1 MVLCLMSY
9 LRIVGNYQAIFNLG
23 KGCELYLHIDY
34 VTTQLTCE
42 NIEGNNLSTNLKF
55 IDWIMQ

>member
-1 MVLCLMSY
+1 MSY
-9 LRIVGNYQAIFNLG
+9 LRVIGNYQAIFNLE
-23 KGCELYLHIDY
+23 KGCELHLYINW

-42 NIEGNNLSTNLKF
+42 NIEKDNPPTNFKF